1 MLLTHCLWLFV
12 CVIVIIINAFACKTF
27 KYYSYKDIMTT
38 FTSLAKTCPNYVKID
53 TSQSRYNLDHV
64 PGCNGA
70 NCENLIVYLTDFDTY
85 TLSRPHYYVS
95 GLVHGNEEIGPTSL
109 VEFVMYFCN
118 NNNNNGSNR
127 SSSSNTLTNKSF
139 HILKSKLFIF
149 TPMTNAFGYANE
161 QREDRVIMRD
171 TSQFKLIDPNRD
183 FPYFNYNNN
192 SDISNTCMQTLTSR
206 TVNEVFNEHII
217 QAAITFHGGINVLG
231 YAWGNFIHAVS
242 NGHKYK
248 STESPDHKAFH
259 DIGMAM
265 KDASSSKTNE
275 NNAINDY
282 VLGDMSTLVYP
293 VDGGMEDWAY
303 AGSWENAVSKDIRP
317 IKQCMP
323 GTFSE
328 YRMEWESIRSNWDYK
343 LRCLM
348 YLAETSHAKKPNE
361 NTLGNDDKVKDVFD
375 FERYNDFYGHVIRNM
390 RLIYAGADMIY
401 ASVYIEMTKVV
412 VVNSNSNS
420 NSNEM
425 VLPFTLMGCY
435 SVKNV
440 SLFSINYYALS
451 KEMLTETFFNKAT
464 TLNLVNSLPIN
475 NNNTTLQCYWSN
487 YSQTYSFTIPTH
499 NKHISTNTTFDT
511 DIKGS
516 IYFIRGEAPDSTWS
530 TQEHPDPNV
539 SPQSHVVRS
548 KTNLTYF
555 LSNGNYTVKSN
566 YYFYSYPIVIS
577 DKYPPLIVDDID
589 SLFYPAQHDL
599 TFIPLEYT
607 TLPNDYVIHYNT
619 LLTLKS
625 NISTPTLTST
635 IEYDAHLYM
644 TLYHKDSSQNEKY
657 TNKISEY
664 VAQAHLALSNITEKY
679 NFNDI
684 TCTVE
689 EYTTNDYQYK
699 QIIIKCKSILSQIQT
714 LHLPTNGYYIRNF
727 LSNSFMSISTVASAQ
742 TLPIK
747 IVGVF
752 SIDNTSSGRFY
763 PSIKRL
769 TLSCGSFIQS
779 SLIPQIHSSL
789 SYNMTISKISNT
801 NINVTFNAKDTNYTY
816 IIIFPFAKDTFIVNS
831 TYNSTFQLNISENVN
846 SKLIGKTVYVY
857 KLVGTHSTELV
868 RNLTKGKHNSI
879 TFVKD
884 IINVLDSNRNSVVC
898 GKCTLLSNALYIV
911 YNNKEILAKI
921 VNASEFNYTE
931 TNANHMLNMVIKY
944 IVISVVTLFI
954 VAFIA
959 RNMIKRLCSGCCVK
973 GYDRLQTKRE
983 IEIMSFKI

>member
-1 MLLTHCLWLFV
+1 MLHCIFLF
-12 CVIVIIINAFACKTF
+12 IFIIFNNIASFQPKTF

-38 FTSLAKTCPNYVKID
+38 FTSLAKSCPNYIKID

-85 TLSRPHYYVS
+85 TLSRPHYYIS

-109 VEFVMYFCN
+109 VEFAMYFCN
-118 NNNNNGSNR
+118 KKNTTNV
-127 SSSSNTLTNKSF
+127 SSYDKSF

-149 TPMTNAFGYANE
+149 TPMTNAYGYANE
-161 QREDRVIMRD
+161 QREDRVVMKN
-171 TSQFKLIDPNRD
+171 TSQMKLIDPNRD
-183 FPYFNYNNN
+183 FPYFDYNY
-192 SDISNTCMQTLTSR
+192 SNVSNECMQTLTSR
-206 TVNEVFNEHII
+206 TVNEIFNEHII

-231 YAWGNFIHAVS
+231 YAWGNFIHAVK
-242 NGHKYK
+242 NGHQYK
-248 STESPDHKAFH
+248 STESPDHNAFYH
-259 DIGMAM
+259 IGMAM

-275 NNAINDY
+275 MNTINDY
-282 VLGDMSTLVYP
+282 VLGDMSALVYP

-303 AGSWENAVSKDIRP
+303 AGSWENEVNKDIRP
-317 IKQCMP
+317 IKQCEP
-323 GTFSE
+323 NTFSE
-328 YRMEWESIRSNWDYK
+328 YHMEWESNKDNWDYK

-348 YLAETSHAKKPNE
+348 YLAETSFVKKPNE
-361 NTLGNDDKVKDVFD
+361 NTLGNDNKVNDVFD
-375 FERYNDFYGHVIRNM
+375 FETYNDFYGHVIRNM
-390 RLIYAGADMIY
+390 RLIYAGADMIF
-401 ASVYIEMTKVV
+401 ASVYIEMSKIIMK
-412 VVNSNSNS
+412 NNDDD
-420 NSNEM
+420 NEM
-425 VLPFTLMGCY
+425 ILPFTLMGCH
-435 SVKNV
+435 SVKNI
-440 SLFSINYYALS
+440 SLFSVNYYALS

-464 TLNLVNSLPIN
+464 LTLVNSLPNN
-475 NNNTTLQCYWSN
+475 NNNTSSLQCYWSN
-487 YSQTYSFTIPTH
+487 YSQTYSFSIPTH
-499 NKHISTNTTFDT
+499 KHLSTNNTFDA
-511 DIKGS
+511 DFKGT
-516 IYFIRGEAPDSTWS
+516 IYFIRGEAPDETWS

-539 SPQSHVVRS
+539 LPQSHVVRS
-548 KTNLTYF
+548 KSNISYYV
-555 LSNGNYTVKSN
+555 SNGNYTVKSN

-589 SLFYPAQHDL
+589 SLFYPIQHDL

-607 TLPNDYVIHYNT
+607 TLPNDYIIHYNT
-619 LLTLKS
+619 LLTLTS
-625 NISTPTLTST
+625 NISKPTLTST
-635 IEYDAHLYM
+635 IEYDVNLYM

-657 TNKISEY
+657 SNKISEY
-664 VAQAHLALSNITEKY
+664 VAQAHLALSNVTEKF
-679 NFNDI
+679 NFYDI

-689 EYTTNDYQYK
+689 EYTTNDYLYK

-714 LHLPTNGYYIRNF
+714 FLPSNGYFIRNY
-727 LSNSFMSISTVASAQ
+727 LSNSFVSFSTVASAQ

-779 SLIPQIHSSL
+779 SLIPQIQSSL
-789 SYNMTISKISNT
+789 SYNMTISKASNT
-801 NINVTFNAKDTNYTY
+801 NVNVTFHAKDMNYTY
-816 IIIFPFAKDTFIVNS
+816 LLIFPFAKDTFIVNS

-857 KLVGTHSTELV
+857 KLIDNHSVELV
-868 RNLTKGKHNSI
+868 RNLTKGKHNSLS
-879 TFVKD
+879 FVKD
-884 IINVLDSNRNSVVC
+884 IINVLDSNRNSVIC
-898 GKCTLLSNALYIV
+898 GKCTVLSNALYIV

-931 TNANHMLNMVIKY
+931 TNANHVFNMVIKY
-944 IVISVVTLFI
+944 VVISIVTIFI
-954 VAFIA
+954 LGFIT